1 MIEILILG
9 AVIVVAGLF
18 AVFSALSFLPLS
30 DAEGLNVQYR
40 R

>member
-1 MIEILILG
+1 MMEILILG

-18 AVFSALSFLPLS
+18 AAFSAISFFSLPES
-30 DAEGLNVQYR
+30 EGLNVQYR